1 MPVPRRVRKQKV
13 TCCTLRS
20 CLQRFGSAVDR
31 DPKQMDSSAAAGS
44 RPVVTKTAEGLGRAE
59 EDLPVD
65 ILYSKLIDFL
75 VSCSSSPLP
84 CVGRSA
90 GWHAWHTLYIAAA
103 AISQGSTVLSAQVSR
118 QQLSAD
124 WRRRLQ
130 VIQSKAAQAWGSLPT
145 HVATSLQ
152 PADQLG
158 SDGASPDY
166 FVACQVHHYR
176 LRRPGAHILQAYLA
190 KGSAPCGAGICS
202 LAQPI
207 HGEFEGRTL
216 RLLVWRRPPPA

>member
-1 MPVPRRVRKQKV
+1 M
-13 TCCTLRS
+13 
-20 CLQRFGSAVDR
+20 
-31 DPKQMDSSAAAGS
+31 
-44 RPVVTKTAEGLGRAE
+44 
-59 EDLPVD
+59 
-65 ILYSKLIDFL
+65 
-75 VSCSSSPLP
+75 
-84 CVGRSA
+84 
-90 GWHAWHTLYIAAA
+90 HIAAA

-207 HGEFEGRTL
+207 HGEFEKLNALHAQARDALAVGAGKTVLGYLKGEAGTWDAIVRAYQSKGA
-216 RLLVWRRPPPA
+216 R